1 MNEKVKIKEFMQVLK
16 RRFLIII
23 LTTICT
29 SGFIIISS
37 MYLMKPIYQYS
48 TQVLAGSLGVE
59 KEENPVNRVQDNK
72 QLALSYMDIIK
83 SPYIM
88 IGVKE
93 ELKLARSSYDLLQ
106 QVSVTNRND
115 SQIITISVK
124 DSNPQLAKKIAQSV
138 AKQSISK
145 FKDYANVNR
154 LNILNDSGVTE
165 EAELLFPKPKFII
178 AISIIISFFAGIGLA
193 ILREHF
199 DDSTYNN
206 RELEY
211 LGLPLLG
218 RVNLNTKKRNNKQK
232 TAYKSLS
239 SMKQGEHNDHQI

>member
-29 SGFIIISS
+29 SGFIIISA

-93 ELKLARSSYDLLQ
+93 ELKLTRSSYDLLQ

-178 AISIIISFFAGIGLA
+178 AISIIISFFVGIGLA

-206 RELEY
+206 RELEH

>member
-154 LNILNDSGVTE
+154 LNILSDSGATE

-178 AISIIISFFAGIGLA
+178 AISIIISFFVGIGLA

-206 RELEY
+206 RELEH